1 MDIVIVA
8 QYLRNIENFSG
19 NNSRF
24 VYLAKMLAND
34 LNNKVEIITSDFN
47 HSRKENISKIGELKG
62 VTVTPIH
69 ESGYGKNVCLKR
81 FISHM
86 ELAKNIKKYLS
97 NRKKPDVCYCAVP
110 SLDVAKVVADY
121 CKKNKI
127 RFILDVQD
135 LWPEAFKM
143 VFNIPILSD
152 LIFLPMQRRANYI
165 YKQADEIVAVSET
178 YANRAMKVN
187 NKCKKPTVVYLGTEK
202 DTFDIYAQSS
212 IDKED
217 EIIISY
223 IGSMSNSYDL
233 FSIIDAISCLKINK
247 NIKLLAMGDGFLKE
261 KFIEYA
267 KEKNIK
273 AEFTGM
279 LPYPKMLQRLVLS
292 DIAINLECK
301 SSVDI
306 IINKVGD
313 YAMAGL
319 PVINIHEYKE
329 YRNLL
334 QKYEAGINCEPGNV
348 CEITAALERIIMDI
362 ELKKKMSLNSRKLG
376 IEYFKRKNIYYNLVD
391 KLLLDNMEK
400 KIIRIAYCG
409 TLGHSYNISCILEA
423 MRKLKTEDLSKI
435 EFIIMG
441 DGPKMEEFK
450 NKSKNLPVIFTG
462 RLPYFEMIWV
472 LSCCDIAVNPIS
484 KGAAQSIINKH
495 MDYAMAGLPVIN
507 TQECEEY
514 RNLVDKYE
522 MGFNC
527 ENGNIEEIMEK
538 ILYLLKNKQLRKK
551 MGLNARKCG
560 EEKFDRKKT
569 YKEIYDVIME
579 RI

>member
-1 MDIVIVA
+1 MT
-8 QYLRNIENFSG
+8 QYLRNIENFSD

-24 VYLAKMLAND
+24 IYLAKMLTND

-47 HSRKENISKIGELKG
+47 HATKKHFFKIGKLKRINI
-62 VTVTPIH
+62 TALH
-69 ESGYGKNVCLKR
+69 ECGYSKNVCLKR
-81 FISHM
+81 FLSHM
-86 ELAKNIKKYLS
+86 ELAYNIKKYLNS
-97 NRKKPDVCYCAVP
+97 RKKPDVCYCAAP

-127 RFILDVQD
+127 RFIIDIQD

-247 NIKLLAMGDGFLKE
+247 NVKLLAMGDGFLKE

-292 DIAINLECK
+292 DIAVNPIRK
-301 SSVDI
+301 GSAGS

-319 PVINIHEYKE
+319 PVINTQECKE

-334 QKYEAGINCEPGNV
+334 KKYEAGINCE
-348 CEITAALERIIMDI
+348 CENLNEIVAALEKLIMDI
-362 ELKKKMSLNSRKLG
+362 DLRKKMSINSRKLG
-376 IEYFKRKNIYYNLVD
+376 I
-391 KLLLDNMEK
+391 
-400 KIIRIAYCG
+400 
-409 TLGHSYNISCILEA
+409 
-423 MRKLKTEDLSKI
+423 
-435 EFIIMG
+435 
-441 DGPKMEEFK
+441 
-450 NKSKNLPVIFTG
+450 
-462 RLPYFEMIWV
+462 
-472 LSCCDIAVNPIS
+472 
-484 KGAAQSIINKH
+484 
-495 MDYAMAGLPVIN
+495 
-507 TQECEEY
+507 
-514 RNLVDKYE
+514 KY
-522 MGFNC
+522 
-527 ENGNIEEIMEK
+527 
-538 ILYLLKNKQLRKK
+538 
-551 MGLNARKCG
+551 
-560 EEKFDRKKT
+560 FDRKST
-569 YKEIYDVIME
+569 YSKITDVLFNKNVN
-579 RI
+579 